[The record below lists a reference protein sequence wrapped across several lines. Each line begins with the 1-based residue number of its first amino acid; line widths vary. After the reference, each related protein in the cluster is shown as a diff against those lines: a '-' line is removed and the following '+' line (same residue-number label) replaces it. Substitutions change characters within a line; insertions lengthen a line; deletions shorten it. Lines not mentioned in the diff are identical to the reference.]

1 VQQTPPSLPP
11 KDGSSVLSSVR
22 SAIRLIGLFTDDTHI
37 LGVSE
42 IARRLKVAKS
52 TASRLG
58 ATLCAEDFL
67 TLTPDGKYRLSVRLV
82 DVGNVA
88 AQSHLLYKAG
98 REALAKIRAAT
109 GLAAHLSVIDGAELA
124 QLCRVTS
131 DYIEALGSSR
141 PRQPVLPTSAGKA
154 ILAFS
159 SPELVELCLGVQRHH
174 RYAPAHV
181 PDSEEI
187 RSTLQTVRKRGYA
200 VSRNEYV
207 VNVVGVAVPILSNS
221 GIAVAALTAL
231 GPPRLLPDA
240 RASETAAFLL
250 SSAKAI
256 TAAVF

>member
-1 VQQTPPSLPP
+1 
-11 KDGSSVLSSVR
+11 
-22 SAIRLIGLFTDDTHI
+22 
-37 LGVSE
+37 
-42 IARRLKVAKS
+42 
-52 TASRLG
+52 
-58 ATLCAEDFL
+58 
-67 TLTPDGKYRLSVRLV
+67 
-82 DVGNVA
+82 
-88 AQSHLLYKAG
+88 
-98 REALAKIRAAT
+98 
-109 GLAAHLSVIDGAELA
+109 
-124 QLCRVTS
+124 
-131 DYIEALGSSR
+131 
-141 PRQPVLPTSAGKA
+141 
-154 ILAFS
+154 LAFS

>member
-1 VQQTPPSLPP
+1 MQQTPPSSPP

-52 TASRLG
+52 TASRLS

-131 DYIEALGSSR
+131 DYMETLGSSR

-159 SPELVELCLGVQRHH
+159 DPELVELCLGVQQHH

-181 PDSEEI
+181 PDSAEI
-187 RSTLQTVRKRGYA
+187 RNTLQTVRKRGYA
-200 VSRNEYV
+200 ISRNEYV

-240 RASETAAFLL
+240 RVNETAAFLL

-256 TAAVF
+256 TAVVF